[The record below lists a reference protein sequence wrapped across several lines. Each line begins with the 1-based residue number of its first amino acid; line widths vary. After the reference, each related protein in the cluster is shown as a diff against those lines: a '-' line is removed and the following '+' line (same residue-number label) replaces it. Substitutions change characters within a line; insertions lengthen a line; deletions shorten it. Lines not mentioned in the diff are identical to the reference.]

1 MRVSASL
8 LPRYEPEN
16 PAETCPKCSSLDVRV
31 GHQERRFR
39 VVSMDAYR
47 DAEGSPFVVEDEHL
61 RITCTRCHYRWPR
74 RCHDMEAQ
82 P

>member
-1 MRVSASL
+1 
-8 LPRYEPEN
+8 
-16 PAETCPKCSSLDVRV
+16 
-31 GHQERRFR
+31 
-39 VVSMDAYR
+39 MDAYR